1 MDRPYEPMRQYHRK
15 PRPSGGA
22 HSQTVAADRRRA
34 ERGGK
39 NRLLRILAGFFIKDD
54 KHCDYP
60 VDLLKCNGCNR
71 VINRLMKED
80 K

>member
-22 HSQTVAADRRRA
+22 DSQTAAADCRGA
-34 ERGGK
+34 GRGGK
-39 NRLLRILAGFFIKDD
+39 NRRQRILAGFFIKDD

-60 VDLLKCNGCNR
+60 VDLLKCNGYNR
-71 VINRLMKED
+71 VENRLMKEE